1 MAQQKE
7 SVLDTPGII
16 SMAWFIICGILLPL
30 LPNTPH
36 IPHIPLIVSIGILPM
51 VAWFLIKPMRIKW
64 LIKTLL
70 GFNAL
75 DK

>member
-1 MAQQKE
+1 MTQQKE
-7 SVLDTPGII
+7 SVLDTPGTI
-16 SMAWFIICGILLPL
+16 SMAWFIVCGILLPL
-30 LPNTPH
+30 LPNTPY
-36 IPHIPLIVSIGILPM
+36 IPLIVTIGVLPM
-51 VAWFLIKPMRIKW
+51 VAWLLIKPMRIKW

>member
-1 MAQQKE
+1 MTQQKE
-7 SVLDTPGII
+7 SVLDTPGTI
-16 SMAWFIICGILLPL
+16 SMAWFIVCGILLPL

-36 IPHIPLIVSIGILPM
+36 IPLIVTIGVLPM
-51 VAWFLIKPMRIKW
+51 VAWLLIKPMRIKW